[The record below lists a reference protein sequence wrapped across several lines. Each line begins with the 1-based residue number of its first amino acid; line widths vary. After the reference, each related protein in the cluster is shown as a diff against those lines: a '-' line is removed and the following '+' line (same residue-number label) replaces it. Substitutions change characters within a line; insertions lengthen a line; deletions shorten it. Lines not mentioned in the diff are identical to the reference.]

1 NDKCLYESMLQSSTI
16 RQGVALQICG
26 RRTPAAVTAS
36 SDRWNLPRYM
46 FNHDWKS
53 VEELLAILHS

>member
-1 NDKCLYESMLQSSTI
+1 MLQSSTI